1 MQFIIH
7 ALDYTD
13 EKAFD
18 RRMAVRPD
26 HLANVQR
33 VRAEGHVICA
43 GGITDETGKL
53 KGSLLVMEFENRQ
66 GLDEYLAS
74 EPYVAGKV
82 WENIQIETCNVVIAE
97 SR

>member
-13 EKAFD
+13 EQAFD

-26 HLANVQR
+26 HLANVGKER
-33 VRAEGHVICA
+33 EAGHVICA
-43 GGITDETGKL
+43 GGITNESGKL
-53 KGSLLVMEFENRQ
+53 IGSLLVMEYEDRK
-66 GLDEYLAS
+66 GLKGYLAS

-97 SR
+97 AR